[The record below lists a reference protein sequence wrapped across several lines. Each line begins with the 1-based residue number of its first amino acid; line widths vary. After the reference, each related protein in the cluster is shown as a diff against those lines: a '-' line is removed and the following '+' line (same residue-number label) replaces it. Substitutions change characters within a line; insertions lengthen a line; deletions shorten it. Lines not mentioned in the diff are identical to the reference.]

1 MSNIKKYTLEIIKK
15 SVYNRLKMDD
25 TSLIR
30 DIMVISWMFPMY
42 NKLDL

>member
-15 SVYNRLKMDD
+15 SVYNRLKIDD
-25 TSLIR
+25 ISLIR
-30 DIMVISWMFPMY
+30 NIMVISWMFPMY